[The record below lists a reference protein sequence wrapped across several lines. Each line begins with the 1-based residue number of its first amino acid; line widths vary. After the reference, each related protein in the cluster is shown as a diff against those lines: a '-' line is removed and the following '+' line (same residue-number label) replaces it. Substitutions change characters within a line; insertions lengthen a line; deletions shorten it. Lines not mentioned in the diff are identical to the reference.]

1 MTYLS
6 AMEEVKTISKKLVAA
21 EKSFTLVRDRIEELV
36 FRYQELLVKFEN
48 ESSFAEGSSVVT
60 YESSYFTEHDSEYWN
75 EHEREL
81 WARRAKRAEIRA
93 ELAAR
98 EAHMAKHEARMIQEE
113 KQREL
118 DMLKKKLFELQS
130 ESSTAVENRERS
142 AAIAQ
147 SYAPD
152 RNSDSAGRSG
162 GVDKQKVDGVKQRF
176 RERVA
181 ARKAAANAQQT
192 YESRSPYYPAPA
204 QVSPHHS
211 PTQQARDLFRSA
223 GEEMYQHLDFY
234 ERSLRAVQNSREDRY

>member
-6 AMEEVKTISKKLVAA
+6 AMEKVKTISKKLVGA

-36 FRYQELLVKFEN
+36 FRYQELLVKIEN
-48 ESSFAEGSSVVT
+48 ESSFADGSSVVT
-60 YESSYFTEHDSEYWN
+60 FESSYFTEQDSEYWK
-75 EHEREL
+75 EQEREV

-98 EAHMAKHEARMIQEE
+98 EAQMAKHQARMIQEE

-118 DMLKKKLFELQS
+118 ELLKKKLFELQS
-130 ESSTAVENRERS
+130 ESSTAIENRERS

-147 SYAPD
+147 HYAPD
-152 RNSDSAGRSG
+152 RSSDTAGRG
-162 GVDKQKVDGVKQRF
+162 GGIDKQKVDGVKQRF

-181 ARKAAANAQQT
+181 ARKAATNAQQP
-192 YESRSPYYPAPA
+192 YESRSPYYPTPA
-204 QVSPHHS
+204 HEPPHNS
-211 PTQQARDLFRSA
+211 PTQHVRDVFRSA

-234 ERSLRAVQNSREDRY
+234 ERSLRAVEDSRGHRF